1 MIQPATAFVFP
12 GQGSQRVG
20 MLGAAY
26 QQYRSVRDTFDEAAE
41 ALGYDV
47 WRLVSEG
54 EQDALNLTETTQ
66 PVLLT
71 TSVAL
76 WRAWLE
82 AGGAA
87 PRVMSGHSLGEFSAL
102 VCAGAMRFRDAVR
115 LVRLRGRFMQSAVP
129 VGEGAMM
136 AIIGLDDERI
146 DAICRSISSPEAL
159 VSAVNYNC
167 PGQVVIA
174 GHAAAVTAA
183 AAALREAGAKRAMPL
198 AVSAPFHTDLMRPAG
213 EQLAAAMT
221 DIPIASPEIP
231 VVHNVHAQSESDPER
246 IRELMVEQIYSPV
259 QWHQCIETIAAL
271 GVSFVI
277 ECGPGKVLSKL
288 MRRIDTHMLG
298 HALEEPD
305 ALRATLTEL
314 AA

>member
-20 MLGAAY
+20 MLGPAY
-26 QQYRSVRDTFDEAAE
+26 EQYRSVRDTFDEAAD

-115 LVRLRGRFMQSAVP
+115 LVRLRGRFMQNAVP

-146 DAICRSISSPEAL
+146 DAICRAISSPEAL

-174 GHAAAVTAA
+174 GHAGAVTAA
-183 AAALREAGAKRAMPL
+183 AAALLEAGAKRAMPL

-213 EQLAAAMT
+213 EKLAEAMV
-221 DIPIASPEIP
+221 DIPIASPGIP

-288 MRRIDTHMLG
+288 IRRIDTHMLG